1 MGVKASAS
9 ITLSSVV
16 DIEDAQRYYKL
27 QESTLPKPE
36 KPTIN
41 PPEGWSKTEPGYT
54 NGSTSCLY
62 FCDLTVFSDGSFSY
76 SEVSLSSSYEAAKE
90 AYKKASSAED
100 TAVQLVTRV
109 TNAEASITKN
119 SRAIELRATKT
130 EVTEAVNNVQIG
142 GVNRVLNTGT
152 PKSAYGNGGSNQCTS
167 LYNFANSFFIDIG
180 ENEFVTTS
188 FDWETTATSGRFQI
202 QGGGDPSYPTFDWD
216 VVVNESNTSGHRI
229 RTTRMAVD
237 ARSVAIRLDG
247 IDGTVTISNFK
258 IEKGNKATDWSPAP
272 EDVANDATSKADQAL
287 ASAKS
292 YSDSQL
298 SVQADRITGAV
309 SRIDALGVRTSTLE
323 QTAEG
328 FTVSLGTVDAKAGEA
343 ASAAAAAKSTA
354 DTAKTDVSVVQQGV
368 DSNVS
373 DIRNLNGRLTDEIEA
388 RKSFMRFSEES
399 SDPTL
404 TLGQTDSPA
413 QVKLTNKQ
421 LQFLYLNSIVAYMS
435 GDALLINNARIL
447 QQLQLGGFAFVP
459 RGNGNLAFKWV
470 GGDS

>member
-16 DIEDAQRYYKL
+16 DIEDVQRYYKL

-36 KPTIN
+36 KPTTN
-41 PPEGWSKTEPGYT
+41 PPEGWSKTEPSYT

-62 FCDLTVFSDGSFSY
+62 FCDFTLFSDGSFSY

-152 PKSAYGNGGSNQCTS
+152 PKIVNSNGGSNQCTH
-167 LYNFANSFFIDIG
+167 LYDFANSVYIDLG
-180 ENEFVTTS
+180 ENELVTTS
-188 FDWETTATSGRFQI
+188 FDWETTATSGYFQI
-202 QGGGDPSYPTFDWD
+202 QGGGDPSRPAFDWD

-229 RTTRMAVD
+229 RTARMDRD
-237 ARSVAIRLDG
+237 ARTVGIRCDDLV
-247 IDGTVTISNFK
+247 GTVTISNFK

-272 EDVANDATSKADQAL
+272 EDVANDAASKADQAL
-287 ASAKS
+287 AAAKS

-298 SVQADRITGAV
+298 SVQADRITSAV
-309 SRIDALGVRTSTLE
+309 SQIDSLGERTSTLE

-343 ASAAAAAKSTA
+343 ASAAAAAQSTA

-368 DSNVS
+368 DSNDS
-373 DIRNLNGRLTDEIEA
+373 DIRNLNSRLTDEINA

-421 LQFLYLNSIVAYMS
+421 LQFLYLATVVAYMS

-447 QQLQLGGFAFVP
+447 QQLILGGFAVVP
-459 RGNGNLAFKWV
+459 RSNGNLSLKWV
-470 GGDS
+470 G

>member
-1 MGVKASAS
+1 
-9 ITLSSVV
+9 
-16 DIEDAQRYYKL
+16 
-27 QESTLPKPE
+27 
-36 KPTIN
+36 
-41 PPEGWSKTEPGYT
+41 
-54 NGSTSCLY
+54 
-62 FCDLTVFSDGSFSY
+62 
-76 SEVSLSSSYEAAKE
+76 
-90 AYKKASSAED
+90 
-100 TAVQLVTRV
+100 
-109 TNAEASITKN
+109 
-119 SRAIELRATKT
+119 
-130 EVTEAVNNVQIG
+130 
-142 GVNRVLNTGT
+142 
-152 PKSAYGNGGSNQCTS
+152 
-167 LYNFANSFFIDIG
+167 
-180 ENEFVTTS
+180 
-188 FDWETTATSGRFQI
+188 
-202 QGGGDPSYPTFDWD
+202 
-216 VVVNESNTSGHRI
+216 
-229 RTTRMAVD
+229 MAVD